1 MAFYRDR
8 IFPRLLDSLM
18 DTPET
23 REVRARVC
31 AGLTGEVVEIGFG
44 SGLNLP
50 WLPQGVSRLHAV
62 DPSTL
67 GARLAAGRIRES
79 SVEVSPAG
87 LDGQALTLG
96 DASVDAALSTWTL
109 CTIPDAVQALREVR
123 RVLRPGGRL
132 YFVEHGTAPDEGVRR
147 WQGRLDPLQQ
157 KVACGCHLT
166 RDIPDLIR
174 RAGFRIDRLDTYY
187 MRKTTRLLGATYEG
201 VASPA

>member
-8 IFPRLLDSLM
+8 VFPRLLDSVM

-23 REVRARVC
+23 HEVRARVC
-31 AGLTGEVVEIGFG
+31 AGLAGEVVEIGFG

-50 WLPQGVSRLHAV
+50 WLPHKVSRLHAV

-67 GARLAAGRIRES
+67 GARLAADRIRDS
-79 SVEVSPAG
+79 PVEVIPAG
-87 LDGQALTLG
+87 LDGQALALD

-109 CTIPDAVQALREVR
+109 CTVPDAVQALREVR

-132 YFVEHGTAPDEGVRR
+132 HFVEHGTAPDEGVRR
-147 WQGRLDPLQQ
+147 WQRRLDPLQRR
-157 KVACGCHLT
+157 VACGCHLT
-166 RDIPDLIR
+166 RDIPELIR
-174 RAGFRIDRLDTYY
+174 RAGFRVDRLDTYY
-187 MRKTTRLLGATYEG
+187 LAKSPRLLGATYEG